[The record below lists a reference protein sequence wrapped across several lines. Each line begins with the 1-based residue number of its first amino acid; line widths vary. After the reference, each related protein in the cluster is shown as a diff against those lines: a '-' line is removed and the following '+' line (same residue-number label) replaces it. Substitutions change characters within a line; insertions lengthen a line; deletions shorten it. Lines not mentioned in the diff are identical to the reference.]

1 MINYTKGNPNEEI
14 EIEII
19 NYSIKLLYEYF
30 LRCFTDKKIAEAI
43 ALLNCEI
50 DIDDKVEYLVT
61 GYFPKSDQKL
71 KELEV
76 EKIYDW

>member
-1 MINYTKGNPNEEI
+1 MEFLYAKLKDFMINYAKGNPNEEI

-50 DIDDKVEYLVT
+50 DIDDKV
-61 GYFPKSDQKL
+61 
-71 KELEV
+71 
-76 EKIYDW
+76 